1 MGMMHKHCLLCLEP
15 LDNTS
20 VEYHE
25 ACSKSFFGSV
35 QPPTLDY
42 TMDQMDALATTVVSS
57 HIAVTGVQ
65 PKLSLSLIH
74 DTLQKA
80 NRKRLTVVAALG
92 GNFILKPP
100 TVHYPELPAN
110 EHLTMKMASLFGIE
124 TVPCSLIRLGSGE
137 LAYIT
142 KRIDR
147 TDEGSKIHMLDMF
160 QITDA
165 VDKYKGSM
173 ERVGKAIA
181 EYSSNTLLDKLR
193 YFEVVL
199 FCYLTGNN
207 DMHLKNFSLFQ
218 QLDHW
223 ALSPAY
229 DLLNVSLANPKDTE
243 EMALTI
249 EGKKR
254 RLSRKMFERFGLGL
268 GLNSKQIEGV
278 FGRFQKQIPAAFDLC
293 ERAFLSQE
301 SKEGYLEIFRL
312 RCAKLSI

>member
-1 MGMMHKHCLLCLEP
+1 MKHKHCLLCLEP
-15 LDNTS
+15 LDDTS

-80 NRKRLTVVAALG
+80 NRKRLTVVGALG

-110 EHLTMKMASLFGIE
+110 EHFTMKMASLFGIE
-124 TVPCSLIRLGSGE
+124 TVPCGLIRLGSGE

-147 TDEGSKIHMLDMF
+147 TDDGSKIHMLDMF

-268 GLNSKQIEGV
+268 GLNSKQIESV
-278 FGRFQKQIPAAFDLC
+278 FGRFQKQIPAALDLC

>member
-15 LDNTS
+15 LDDTS

-80 NRKRLTVVAALG
+80 NRKRLTVVGALG

-278 FGRFQKQIPAAFDLC
+278 FGRFQKQIPAALDLC

>member
-80 NRKRLTVVAALG
+80 NRKRLTVVGALG

-193 YFEVVL
+193 YFEVAL

-278 FGRFQKQIPAAFDLC
+278 FGRFQKQIPAALDLC

>member
-1 MGMMHKHCLLCLEP
+1 
-15 LDNTS
+15 
-20 VEYHE
+20 
-25 ACSKSFFGSV
+25 
-35 QPPTLDY
+35 
-42 TMDQMDALATTVVSS
+42 
-57 HIAVTGVQ
+57 
-65 PKLSLSLIH
+65 
-74 DTLQKA
+74 
-80 NRKRLTVVAALG
+80 
-92 GNFILKPP
+92 
-100 TVHYPELPAN
+100 
-110 EHLTMKMASLFGIE
+110 MKMASLFGIK
-124 TVPCSLIRLGSGE
+124 TVPCSLIRLGSCE

-147 TDEGSKIHMLDMF
+147 ADDGSKIHMLDMF

-218 QLDHW
+218 QLDNW
-223 ALSPAY
+223 TLSPAY

-278 FGRFQKQIPAAFDLC
+278 FGRFQKQIPAALDLC

>member
-1 MGMMHKHCLLCLEP
+1 MKHKHCLLCLEP
-15 LDNTS
+15 LDDTS

-80 NRKRLTVVAALG
+80 NRKRLTVVGALG

-110 EHLTMKMASLFGIE
+110 EHLTMKMASLFGIK
-124 TVPCSLIRLGSGE
+124 TVPCSLIRLGSCE

-147 TDEGSKIHMLDMF
+147 ADDGSKIHMLDMF

-218 QLDHW
+218 QLDNW
-223 ALSPAY
+223 TLSPAY

-278 FGRFQKQIPAAFDLC
+278 FGRFQKQIPAALDLC

>member
-1 MGMMHKHCLLCLEP
+1 MMHKHCLLCLEP
-15 LDNTS
+15 LDDTS

-80 NRKRLTVVAALG
+80 NRKRLTVVGALG

-278 FGRFQKQIPAAFDLC
+278 FGRFQKQIPAALDLC

>member
-1 MGMMHKHCLLCLEP
+1 MKHKHCLFCLEP
-15 LDNTS
+15 LDDTT

-80 NRKRLTVVAALG
+80 NRKRLTVVGALG

-110 EHLTMKMASLFGIE
+110 EHLTMKMASLFGIK
-124 TVPCSLIRLGSGE
+124 TVPCSLIRLGSCE

-147 TDEGSKIHMLDMF
+147 ADDGSKIHMLDMF

-268 GLNSKQIEGV
+268 GLNSKQIESV
-278 FGRFQKQIPAAFDLC
+278 FGRFQKQIPVALDLC

>member
-1 MGMMHKHCLLCLEP
+1 
-15 LDNTS
+15 
-20 VEYHE
+20 
-25 ACSKSFFGSV
+25 
-35 QPPTLDY
+35 
-42 TMDQMDALATTVVSS
+42 
-57 HIAVTGVQ
+57 
-65 PKLSLSLIH
+65 LSLSLIH

-80 NRKRLTVVAALG
+80 NRKRLTVVGALG

-268 GLNSKQIEGV
+268 GLNSKQIESV
-278 FGRFQKQIPAAFDLC
+278 FGRFQKQIPVALDLC

>member
-15 LDNTS
+15 LDDTS

-35 QPPTLDY
+35 HPPTLDY

-80 NRKRLTVVAALG
+80 NRKRLTVVGALG

-110 EHLTMKMASLFGIE
+110 EHLTMKMASLFGIK
-124 TVPCSLIRLGSGE
+124 TVPCSLIRLGSCE

-147 TDEGSKIHMLDMF
+147 ADDGSKIHMLDMF

-278 FGRFQKQIPAAFDLC
+278 FGRFQKQIPAALDLC

>member
-1 MGMMHKHCLLCLEP
+1 MMHKHCLLCLEP

-80 NRKRLTVVAALG
+80 NRKRLTVVGALG

-124 TVPCSLIRLGSGE
+124 TVPCGLIRLGSGE

-218 QLDHW
+218 LLDHW

-268 GLNSKQIEGV
+268 GLNSKQIESV
-278 FGRFQKQIPAAFDLC
+278 FGRFQKQIPAALDLC

>member
-1 MGMMHKHCLLCLEP
+1 MMHKHCLLCLEP

-80 NRKRLTVVAALG
+80 NRKRLTVVGALG

-218 QLDHW
+218 QLDNW
-223 ALSPAY
+223 TLSPAY

-278 FGRFQKQIPAAFDLC
+278 FGRFQKQIPAALDLC